1 MAQNITSSSSLPKT
15 LLDKEERQRRQLEG
29 LDESLACNTLE
40 DARDYVELKK
50 LIKHRGLLEKQP
62 VYYTCRIVL
71 VLSMLAL
78 GLTFLMVV
86 HTFWL
91 QLLNAFFLAFV
102 YVQIGF
108 LAHEAGH
115 RQMFSTSWKHDVVC
129 LLAGN
134 LLLGLSYSHW
144 LDKHNRHHSHPNQLD
159 LDPDL
164 RIPFIF
170 FTNKE
175 CVRSKGK
182 FSQLFF
188 KHQANFFIPML
199 MLLSFDWK
207 YRSMRFL
214 LQNKAKKYHVVEI
227 VLMFVHV
234 LSYVGL
240 LLYRFEAWQAVLF
253 IITHQGLMGVYMGL
267 VFAPNH
273 KGMPILD
280 KGSRVGYLRRQVIT
294 ARDVRSHPI
303 SDVFFGGLNYQIEH
317 HLFPSMAC
325 NKLKEA
331 QRVVRTFCQ
340 EHSIAYYETGIVLSY
355 RELLQQLHEVGAQLC
370 EPV

>member
-1 MAQNITSSSSLPKT
+1 MTQSITSSSSRPKT
-15 LLDKEERQRRQLEG
+15 LSDKEERQRRQLEG
-29 LDESLACNTLE
+29 LDESLARNTIE
-40 DARDYVELKK
+40 DAGEYVELKK

-71 VLSMLAL
+71 VLSMVAL
-78 GLTFLMVV
+78 GLTFLMGV
-86 HTFWL
+86 HNFLL
-91 QLLNAFFLAFV
+91 QLLNAFYLAFV

-115 RQMFSTSWKHDVVC
+115 KQMFHTSWKHDIVC

-134 LLLGLSYSHW
+134 LMLGLSYSHW
-144 LDKHNRHHSHPNQLD
+144 LDKHNSHHSHPNQLD

-164 RIPFIF
+164 NIPFIF
-170 FTNKE
+170 FTKKE
-175 CVRSKGK
+175 GVASKGK
-182 FSQLFF
+182 FLRFF
-188 KHQANFFIPML
+188 LKRQAYFFIPVL
-199 MLLSFDWK
+199 MLLSLDWK
-207 YRSMRFL
+207 YRSMQFL
-214 LQNKAKKYHVVEI
+214 LRNKAKKYHSVEI
-227 VLMFVHV
+227 LLMFVHL
-234 LSYVGL
+234 LSYLGL
-240 LLYRFEAWQAVLF
+240 LFYRFEAWQAVLF

-303 SDVFFGGLNYQIEH
+303 GDFFYGGLNYQIEH
-317 HLFPSMAC
+317 HLFPGMAC
-325 NKLKEA
+325 NKFNEA
-331 QRVVRTFCQ
+331 QRAIRTFCQ
-340 EHSIAYYETGIVLSY
+340 EHSIAYYETGFVQSY
-355 RELLQQLHEVGAQLC
+355 RELLQQLQKVGAQLC